1 MSGEIGKRLDQLNKL
16 FTDDTLAKEG
26 HKFFRSVT
34 PIKTG
39 NARRNTILAGNEIE
53 ANYPYARRLDEGY
66 SSQARD
72 GMTRPTIAHIQ
83 EWIKKQ
89 SKG

>member
-1 MSGEIGKRLDQLNKL
+1 MKGAIGKRLDQLNKQL
-16 FTDDTLAKEG
+16 TDDNLAKEG
-26 HKFFRSVT
+26 FKYFRSIT
-34 PIKTG
+34 PIRSG
-39 NARRNTILAGNEIE
+39 NARRNTFRTDNEIE

-66 SSQARD
+66 SPQAKN
-72 GMTRPTIAHIQ
+72 GMTQPTIAHMQ

>member
-1 MSGEIGKRLDQLNKL
+1 MSGEINRRLNELNKI
-16 FTDDTLAKEG
+16 FTDETLAKEG
-26 HKFFRSVT
+26 FKFFKQTT

-39 NARRNTILAGNEIE
+39 NARRNTFLKQNEIE

-66 SSQARD
+66 SKQAKE
-72 GMTRPTIAHIQ
+72 GMTKPTIEHMQ
-83 EWIKKQ
+83 DWIAKQ

>member
-16 FTDDTLAKEG
+16 FTDETLAKEG
-26 HKFFRSVT
+26 HRYFRGIT
-34 PIKTG
+34 PIRSG
-39 NARRNTILAGNEIE
+39 NARRNTIRNNNEVQ

-66 SSQARD
+66 SRQARD
-72 GMTRPTIAHIQ
+72 GMTQPTIEHMQ
-83 EWIKKQ
+83 KWIEKQ